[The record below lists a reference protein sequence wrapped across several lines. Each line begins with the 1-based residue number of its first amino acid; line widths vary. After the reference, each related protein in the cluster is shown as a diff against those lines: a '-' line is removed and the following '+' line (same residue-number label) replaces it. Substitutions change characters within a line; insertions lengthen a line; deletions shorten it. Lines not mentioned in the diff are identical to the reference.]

1 VCLPGVATPTE
12 AFAALAAGATGLKL
26 FPAEMIG
33 PAVVKAL
40 RAVLPADVT
49 LLPVGGIGEDN
60 LAAYRAAGANGFGIG
75 SALYRPGQSAATV
88 AQQARAF
95 AQAWARSGPTP
106 A

>member
-1 VCLPGVATPTE
+1 
-12 AFAALAAGATGLKL
+12 
-26 FPAEMIG
+26 
-33 PAVVKAL
+33 
-40 RAVLPADVT
+40 
-49 LLPVGGIGEDN
+49 VGGIGEDN